1 MVPMRLRYDIVDVF
15 TDRPFAGNQLAV
27 VHGADDLSTE
37 QCQAL
42 AREFGFSEST
52 FPSSTVTEGHAYSTR
67 IFTPEAE
74 IPFAGHPTL
83 GTAWVLR
90 SLGLLTA
97 DDVTQECGAGRIGVR
112 FGDDRVELTAT
123 PRDLVGP
130 VPQDVVRDL
139 LGMLGLSLS
148 DVVGETWVAGCGLGF
163 VHVPVSEEAVVRA
176 VPSGSPFP
184 AVAERLGGLG
194 VVQDLLDAVNLYAVA
209 GAAPRLDVHARVFV
223 PGAGVPEDPATGSA
237 AAGLGMALVA
247 TGLLPEG
254 GSYAI
259 RQGVEM
265 GRPSSLAGRVE
276 ATGGTATLCHVAGQ
290 VQPVASGEI
299 VVPPAS

>member
-1 MVPMRLRYDIVDVF
+1 MRLRYDIVDVF

-27 VHGADDLSTE
+27 VHGADDLTTE

-52 FPSSTVTEGHAYSTR
+52 FPATSGGPGATYATR
-67 IFTPEAE
+67 IFTPEQE

-90 SLGLLTA
+90 SHGLLT
-97 DDVTQECGAGRIGVR
+97 DDEVVQHCGAGPVGVR
-112 FGDDRVELTAT
+112 FEGDRVELSAT
-123 PRDLVGP
+123 PRDLAGP
-130 VPQDVVRDL
+130 VPQDVVGDL
-139 LGMLGLSLS
+139 LGMLGLSTS
-148 DVVGETWVAGCGLGF
+148 DVAGETWVAGCGLSF
-163 VHVPVSEEAVVRA
+163 VHLPVTEEAVVRA

-184 AVAERLGGLG
+184 PLADRLAGLG
-194 VVQDLLDAVNLYAVA
+194 RLEDLLDAVNLYAVS
-209 GAAPRLDVHARVFV
+209 GVAPHLEVHARVFV

-237 AAGLGMALVA
+237 AAGLGLALVA
-247 TGLLPEG
+247 SGLLPEG
-254 GSYAI
+254 GRYEI

-265 GRPSSLAGRVE
+265 GRPSALSGRVE
-276 ATGGTATLCHVAGQ
+276 ATGGRGTLCHVAGH

-299 VVPPAS
+299 VVP